1 MDFMCPDTWIS
12 DVDFINIL
20 IKKLIINAVPF
31 TDSISVQCTLEQQAP
46 LQNALCQRECAFH
59 ILSEPP
65 TLCVL

>member
-31 TDSISVQCTLEQQAP
+31 TDSISDFMY
-46 LQNALCQRECAFH
+46 NALSRATGSSTECIMSA
-59 ILSEPP
+59 
-65 TLCVL
+65 